1 MTPLTAEDIRSRLLV
16 AKLPS
21 PPQTLLKLMR
31 LCQAEDAGI
40 KELADLITL
49 DPALSAKVLAVAH
62 SAAYHQAEAS
72 PLSLL
77 QACSRLGTEFIKV
90 LALAEMVTQT
100 FNAFTLGNSLDLR
113 VFWKHS
119 LTVACMAK
127 ELATQLGTATA
138 EEAYLAGLLHDM
150 GRLALLV
157 AVPLPSQALFA
168 ELDDEAL
175 CPKEQHRLGMS
186 HTEAGAWLLRRW
198 HLGDALAESVL
209 RHHEAAPDPTGT
221 HALTRL
227 LHLAHRLAEWPADE
241 PEAMTHFVCDQSLS
255 AADLLAVQQRTQQQV
270 LHLARD
276 LGLDISTPA
285 RQASP
290 VSQVEPLPTTDP
302 LQAQMA
308 QTVFDR
314 SVLNEMAMNLI
325 GRSSNESALRH
336 IRQYASALL
345 QLENSVVMLLHS
357 NQQQLR
363 PVSMHPRHQ
372 RASTLA
378 YDMAKDPVFARC
390 VSSCKVVFAGR
401 TSRCAIALLNV
412 LDADELVLIPLISAR
427 HCMGVVAAAVPTEL
441 APHTHGQVPLL
452 QAFGTYAGLA
462 LSRRRQATM
471 TAPTLTAISHQE
483 QQLGLMKIARE
494 LGKQAD
500 PMGSVD
506 LGLAVSE
513 VVQRLQVGR
522 LLPGNLRIHCQLA
535 DRASFVRGSMG
546 MIQLVTLLLIN
557 NAFERMVRE
566 CDLVISAGGLAY
578 RNGNAFTTLTL
589 SDASPST
596 SQAIAAQLSAHV
608 TISTASDVRTPGL
621 ADVSQMVESMAG
633 HLSFK
638 AGPSGTRFDILLPC
652 AKHLQLVA

>member
-1 MTPLTAEDIRSRLLV
+1 MTTITSEDIRSRLLV

-31 LCQAEDAGI
+31 LCQCEDSGI
-40 KELADLITL
+40 KELTDLITL

-62 SAAYHQAEAS
+62 SAAYHQAEAT

-90 LALAEMVTQT
+90 LVMADMVTQT
-100 FNAFTLGNSLDLR
+100 FNAFTPAGAIDLR
-113 VFWKHS
+113 SFWKHS
-119 LTVACMAK
+119 LTVASIAK
-127 ELATQLGTATA
+127 ELALKLDDTAA
-138 EEAYLAGLLHDM
+138 EEAYLAGLLHDI
-150 GRLALLV
+150 GRLTLLA

-168 ELDDEAL
+168 DPDDEAL
-175 CPKEQHRLGMS
+175 CAKEQHRVGMS

-209 RHHEAAPDPTGT
+209 RHHETAPDPVGT

-227 LHLAHRLAEWPADE
+227 IHLAHRLAALPLDQ
-241 PEAMTHFVCDQSLS
+241 PEATTHFACDQALS
-255 AADLLAVQQRTQQQV
+255 AADLLSVLQSANQQV
-270 LHLARD
+270 QHMARD
-276 LGLDISTPA
+276 LGLDISTTELQIQPA
-285 RQASP
+285 SRVP
-290 VSQVEPLPTTDP
+290 PLPPVDP
-302 LQAQMA
+302 LQTQMA

-336 IRQYASALL
+336 VRQYASALL

-363 PVSMHPRHQ
+363 PVSMQPRHQ
-372 RASTLA
+372 GASKLA
-378 YDMAKDPVFARC
+378 FDMAKDPVFARC
-390 VSSCKVVFAGR
+390 VSTCKVVFAGR

-427 HCMGVVAAAVPTEL
+427 HCMGLVAAALPTEL
-441 APHTHGQVPLL
+441 AAHTHGQVPLL
-452 QAFGTYAGLA
+452 QAFGTYAGMA

-471 TAPTLTAISHQE
+471 TAQTLSAISKQE
-483 QQLGLMKIARE
+483 QQLGLMKMVRE

-500 PMGSVD
+500 PLGSVD
-506 LGLAVSE
+506 ICLAVSE

-522 LLPGNLRIHCQLA
+522 LLPGNIRIHCQLA

-546 MIQLVTLLLIN
+546 MIQLVTLLLIS
-557 NAFERMVRE
+557 NAVERMTRE
-566 CDLVISAGGLAY
+566 GDMVISAGGLAY
-578 RNGNAFTTLTL
+578 RNGNTFTTLTL
-589 SDASPST
+589 SDASPSS
-596 SQAIAAQLSAHV
+596 SQAIDAQLSAQV
-608 TISTASDVRTPGL
+608 TISTASDARTPGL
-621 ADVSQMVESMAG
+621 ADVSQMVEKMAG

-638 AGPSGTRFDILLPC
+638 ASSTGTRFDILLPC
-652 AKHLQLVA
+652 AKHLQLAA